1 MSMPDSRLAALPPPL
16 QRAAEYLRRH
26 YDMNVHTRVDAD
38 HTAGV
43 DDAFV
48 DWFALAGPVAR
59 VLPRVRRCWTIS
71 APLWRTA

>member
-1 MSMPDSRLAALPPPL
+1 
-16 QRAAEYLRRH
+16 
-26 YDMNVHTRVDAD
+26 MNVHTRVDGD
-38 HTAGV
+38 HTAGA